1 MYDNKSLAKLLL
13 PLVIEQLLIVFVGMA
28 DVLMVATLGEA
39 AVSGVSLVDAINNLI
54 LQVLFAMTA
63 GGTVICA
70 QFIGKKDDRKAS
82 KVGGQLFFITVVSM
96 VIISLLLLFGNH
108 AILSLIFGQV
118 ESSVMDNAVLYMALT
133 AISFP
138 FLAIYHSSAAVF
150 RAMGNTKI
158 SMYMSLLMNVL
169 NISGNAICIFG
180 LKMGVMGVGIP
191 TALSRMIAAI
201 IILALLQNKKNPLRI
216 LRLHDLLP
224 DGGLLKKILA
234 IGIPNSVESAIFQF
248 GKLIL
253 QSLVSTLGTP
263 SIAAFAVA
271 SNLVTYLY
279 LPGNALG
286 AGMLTIVG
294 QCYGAGEYS
303 QARYYAKKLV
313 IINYA
318 MVSFL
323 STILIVGR
331 SFFVSC
337 YQLTGLSASL
347 ASGLVLAHSIAMI
360 LWPVAFL
367 LPYYYRAI
375 GRAAFTMVVAIVTM
389 WLFRVGLA
397 WIFIKVLHKNVL
409 WIWYAMFVDWI
420 FRVIIYVAAFQD
432 KRTKRS
438 DKSSTSTT

>member
-1 MYDNKSLAKLLL
+1 MYMYSNKNLNRLLL
-13 PLVIEQLLIVFVGMA
+13 PLVIEQLLIVLVGMA

-70 QFIGKKDDRKAS
+70 QFIGKKNERKAA

-96 VIISLLLLFGNH
+96 ILISMFLLIGNKT
-108 AILSLIFGQV
+108 ILSLIFGQV
-118 ESSVMDNAVLYMALT
+118 ETGVMDNAVIYMAFT

-138 FLAIYHSSAAVF
+138 FLAIYHSSASVF
-150 RAMGNTKI
+150 RAMGNTRI
-158 SMYMSLLMNVL
+158 SMLMSLLMNVL
-169 NISGNAICIFG
+169 NISGNAICIFA
-180 LKMGVMGVGIP
+180 LKMGVMGVAVP
-191 TALSRMIAAI
+191 TALSRIIAAL
-201 IILALLQNKKNPLRI
+201 IILSLLEDKKNPLRI
-216 LRLHDLLP
+216 SGLSDLIP
-224 DGGLLKKILA
+224 DGGILKKIFS
-234 IGIPNSVESAIFQF
+234 IGIPNSLESGIFQF

-294 QCYGAGEYS
+294 QCHGAGDHD
-303 QARYYAKKLV
+303 QARFYARKLV
-313 IINYA
+313 IINYMMLA
-318 MVSFL
+318 VL
-323 STILIVGR
+323 SSVLIVFR

-337 YQLTGLSASL
+337 YHLTGLSASL
-347 ASGLVLAHSIAMI
+347 AAGLILSHSIAMI
-360 LWPVAFL
+360 LWPPAFL

-375 GRAAFTMVVAIVTM
+375 GRAAFTMVVALVTM

-397 WIFIKVLHKNVL
+397 WFFIRVLHKNVL

-420 FRVIIYVAAFQD
+420 FRLIIYVTAFGRE
-432 KRTKRS
+432 KNANC
-438 DKSSTSTT
+438 